1 MKNIAMLLFWLLA
14 GWATSSVSYGQQA
27 QIGSNFAI
35 NMQAPIVQH
44 NVRND
49 QGIYWMQLLLPGF
62 IENAAGKSLQIVMR
76 FSDANGQFL
85 PTAPQESV
93 YCDQGGYAASAA
105 PLIRIPSN
113 FYSFQNQVIWMPY
126 YALNL
131 ALIENLNYSVYVYAE
146 VYVDGM
152 SVGVSEKT
160 GMNVVW

>member
-1 MKNIAMLLFWLLA
+1 MLLFWLLA

-27 QIGSNFAI
+27 QVGNSFAV
-35 NMQAPIVQH
+35 NMQAPTVQH

-49 QGIYWMQLLLPGF
+49 QGIYWMQLQLPGF

-76 FSDANGQFL
+76 FSDANGQFF
-85 PTAPQESV
+85 PAAPQELV
-93 YCDQGGYAASAA
+93 YRDQGGYAASTA

-113 FYSFQNQVIWMPY
+113 SYSFQDQVIWMPY

-131 ALIENLNYSVYVYAE
+131 ARIGNQNYSVYVYAE

-160 GMNVVW
+160 AMNVVW